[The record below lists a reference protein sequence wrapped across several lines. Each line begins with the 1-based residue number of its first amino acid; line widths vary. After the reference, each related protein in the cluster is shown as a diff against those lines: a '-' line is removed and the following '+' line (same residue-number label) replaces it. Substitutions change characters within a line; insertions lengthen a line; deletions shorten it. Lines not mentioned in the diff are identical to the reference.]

1 MDPLPTFESGGEA
14 PDARLEVEE
23 EHEGDRDREGG
34 AVHAADV
41 DLNVICKC
49 FILGAMYINQVSM
62 LKNFLCDPS
71 IQAGAK
77 EVSPAV

>member
-41 DLNVICKC
+41 DLNVICLSVLN
-49 FILGAMYINQVSM
+49 LGQCI
-62 LKNFLCDPS
+62 S
-71 IQAGAK
+71 IK
-77 EVSPAV
+77 YPC